1 MSASEPIR
9 PRFRTVASRTVF
21 DGQLLRLRVD
31 TLEAPDG
38 HRFER
43 ELVHHPGAVAV
54 LPLTDG
60 GEVVL
65 VRQYRSAVDEHLLE
79 IPAGLLDVEGE
90 APEEAAR
97 RELREEVG
105 LVADRLE
112 TLAQFVNSPGFCDER
127 VLLYLATGLHEVPHE
142 HDGPEEQHM
151 EVVRLP
157 LADAV
162 AMALTGE
169 ITDAKTLVA
178 VSLAAVRP
186 R

>member
-1 MSASEPIR
+1 MSDDPGR
-9 PRFRTVASRTVF
+9 PQFRTVASRTVF
-21 DGQLLRLRVD
+21 DGKLLQLRVD

-38 HRFER
+38 QRYDR

-54 LPLTDG
+54 IPITDD

-79 IPAGLLDVEGE
+79 IPAGLLDMAGEPPEG
-90 APEEAAR
+90 AAR

-112 TLAQFVNSPGFCDER
+112 PLAEFVNSPGFCDER
-127 VLLYLATGLHEVPHE
+127 VRLFVATGLREVAHERQ
-142 HDGPEEQHM
+142 GAEEEHM

-162 AMALTGE
+162 ALALTGG